1 MVEMGFSVSQARIA
15 LVATIKEGGQ
25 WDVEGALEVLV
36 EEGQREDLRVQ
47 VEEEEQGLS
56 GKGRERSRRRSW
68 EEEPVVV
75 ELPRVGRRA
84 REAAE
89 REKVAGGR
97 EDAAAKVQEQAAEL
111 LAQASKIGL
120 SVFKSANAYWET
132 GRATIQKAL
141 DEKMATEEGEAGAK
155 KGKERERREVN
166 GRTRPKWMTE
176 DVRGEEGE
184 EPRARE
190 TESKKEGKRREASP
204 PRPLFQDSDEEVVD
218 DVLPQRPV
226 VRNDEERK
234 PRPPA
239 PSASSRPPPAAEPAA
254 DYRSPWRRPKPSS
267 TPEPASRP
275 PPPSA
280 SAQRPPPSERPPA
293 TARPTPA
300 PKPTRP
306 PRVLIPASPAQLAS
320 STTHKAKGNDF
331 FKLGRFGDAEQSYSL
346 AIAALPSSHLAL
358 IPLLNNR
365 ANARLRVGDE
375 KGAAEDCSSVVALV
389 LGPTRSVERLDLA
402 ALEAESAEL
411 GDVNLKE
418 QLSKAL
424 GRRAKA
430 YEATERWT
438 KALEDWSAVMQGG
451 EAFARGAGGT
461 KLASEGLARCRKML
475 GGESSGA
482 TKAPVVAKPT
492 RRTAP
497 VVAAKPVV
505 VVVASGEAV
514 KALRTANDA
523 ADAEDDL
530 RLSLKDAVDAKLFA
544 WKGGKEANLRALIAS
559 LDNVLWP
566 ELEWK
571 KVGMHELISE
581 GQLKVRYVR
590 AIGKLHPDKV
600 RLFLF
605 EVRGEN

>member
-15 LVATIKEGGQ
+15 LIATLKEGGE

-47 VEEEEQGLS
+47 VEEEQGLN
-56 GKGRERSRRRSW
+56 GRERSRRRSW
-68 EEEPVVV
+68 EEEQVV
-75 ELPRVGRRA
+75 EPPRVGRRA

-89 REKVAGGR
+89 REKGGR

-111 LAQASKIGL
+111 LAQASKIGF

-141 DEKMATEEGEAGAK
+141 DEKMAAEEGEGGAK
-155 KGKERERREVN
+155 KGKERERREGK

-176 DVRGEEGE
+176 DVQGEEGE
-184 EPRARE
+184 ESRA
-190 TESKKEGKRREASP
+190 ESRSEGKRRERSRSP
-204 PRPLFQDSDEEVVD
+204 PRPLFQDGDEEVID
-218 DVLPQRPV
+218 SVLPQRPV
-226 VRNDEERK
+226 PQKEEERK
-234 PRPPA
+234 PRPPV
-239 PSASSRPPPAAEPAA
+239 PSASTKPPPPAEPAA
-254 DYRSPWRRPKPSS
+254 DYRSPWRRPKSSS

-280 SAQRPPPSERPPA
+280 PAQRPPPSQRPPA
-293 TARPTPA
+293 APRPSPA

-306 PRVLIPASPAQLAS
+306 PRVLVPASPAQLAS
-320 STTHKAKGNDF
+320 STTHKAKGNDL

-358 IPLLNNR
+358 VPLLNNR
-365 ANARLRVGDE
+365 ANARLKVGDE
-375 KGAAEDCSSVVALV
+375 KGAAEDCSSVVAFV
-389 LGPTRSVERLDLA
+389 LGPTGSVERIDFA
-402 ALEAESAEL
+402 ALKEESGEF
-411 GDVNLKE
+411 NLKE

-430 YEATERWT
+430 YEAMEQWE
-438 KALEDWSAVMQGG
+438 KALEDWTAVMQGG

-461 KLASEGLARCRKML
+461 KLASEGVARCRKML
-475 GGESSGA
+475 GGASSRVA
-482 TKAPVVAKPT
+482 APAKPT
-492 RRTAP
+492 SRTVP
-497 VVAAKPVV
+497 VVGAKP

-530 RLSLKDAVDAKLFA
+530 RLSLKDAVDAKLFS

-581 GQLKVRYVR
+581 GQLKMRYVR

-600 RLFLF
+600 RLFL
-605 EVRGEN
+605 VS